1 MSSNDLQEKLRPYIQ
16 AAEQELSALI
26 DSACTYE
33 EAAGLYNMLR
43 YHLGWVEPDG
53 SPVPAEDR
61 GRFGGKRIRPAICLL
76 FSQLAGG
83 DWHPA
88 LPAAAAV
95 ELIHS
100 FSLIHDDVEDA
111 DELRHHRYTVW
122 SVWGVNH
129 AVNSGSNTQALV
141 NLAVLRCKEFGHAPD
156 RVLEALRIT
165 TNAVLRMTEGQYL
178 DMRLEGPRIPSP
190 EAYRTMVQGKT
201 CALLSAACSLGWL
214 LGSPAHNAGGVELA
228 AAFGEALGLA
238 FQARDDFLG
247 LWGDPNVTGK
257 PVGSDLM
264 KRKKTLP
271 IVLAYHYANGDQR
284 RQMERFFLRKSI
296 GRSDAELFMT
306 LLESLGAKNR
316 TLQEA
321 EKLAEDA
328 QKALEALRP
337 SDSNPPKAEAYNI
350 IKDLVTFVLQRN
362 Y

>member
-1 MSSNDLQEKLRPYIQ
+1 MSNNGLQERLRPYIE
-16 AAEQELSALI
+16 AVEQELSVLI
-26 DSACTYE
+26 DSACTCE

-61 GRFGGKRIRPAICLL
+61 VRFGGKRMRPAICLL

-111 DELRHHRYTVW
+111 DEFRHHRYTVW

-141 NLAVLRCKEFGHAPD
+141 NLAALRCKEFGHAPEK
-156 RVLEALRIT
+156 VLDALHTI
-165 TNAVLRMTEGQYL
+165 TNAILRMTEGQYL
-178 DMRLEGPRIPSP
+178 DMRLEGSRIPTP
-190 EAYRTMVQGKT
+190 ETYQTMVRGKT

-214 LGSPAHNAGGVELA
+214 LGSPEPRTSDVELA

-257 PVGSDLM
+257 PVGSDLT

-271 IVLAYHYANGDQR
+271 IVLAYHHANGDQR
-284 RQMERFFLRKSI
+284 RQMERFFARRSI
-296 GRSDAELFMT
+296 GRSDAESFMI

-316 TLQEA
+316 ALQEA
-321 EKLAEDA
+321 EKLTEDA

-337 SDSNPPKAEAYNI
+337 SEPSPPKAEAYNI
-350 IKDLVTFVLQRN
+350 IKDMVTFVLHRN